1 MLVPEGKGETRG
13 GTEPGD
19 LGAMTKAVKSLL
31 RQVAVAAAIGAVVG
45 ALRLR
50 GHALP
55 ALPAHLGFS
64 LGMRL
69 SLVLWLLFSIYWALA
84 AKDSA
89 PTRSSESVWS
99 RQLHL
104 VLVNAALLL
113 LVLPVPGL
121 TWRFLPANPFLV
133 ADGLMTQASF
143 ILFAVWA
150 RRHLGSNWSG
160 EVRVADGHQL
170 VRSGPYRFLR
180 HPIYTAVLGM
190 YCGTALVS
198 GEIHAPLA
206 LLLVTLAY
214 WRKIRLEERALG
226 EAFGAEHEAYRRHTW
241 ALIPGVY

>member
-1 MLVPEGKGETRG
+1 
-13 GTEPGD
+13 
-19 LGAMTKAVKSLL
+19 MTKAMKSLL
-31 RQVAVAAAIGAVVG
+31 KQVAVAAAVGAAVG

-55 ALPAHLGFS
+55 ALPVHLQFT

-69 SLVLWLLFSIYWALA
+69 SLVLWVVFSIYWALA

-89 PTRSSESVWS
+89 PTSTSESLWS
-99 RQLHL
+99 RRLHL
-104 VLVNAALLL
+104 LLVNAALLL
-113 LVLPVPGL
+113 LVLSVPGL
-121 TWRFLPANPFLV
+121 TWRFLPANPLLV

-150 RRHLGSNWSG
+150 RRHLGANWSG
-160 EVRVADGHQL
+160 EVRIAAGHQL

-198 GEIHAPLA
+198 GEIHALLA
-206 LLLVTLAY
+206 LALVTLAY
-214 WRKIRLEERALG
+214 WRKIRLEERALA